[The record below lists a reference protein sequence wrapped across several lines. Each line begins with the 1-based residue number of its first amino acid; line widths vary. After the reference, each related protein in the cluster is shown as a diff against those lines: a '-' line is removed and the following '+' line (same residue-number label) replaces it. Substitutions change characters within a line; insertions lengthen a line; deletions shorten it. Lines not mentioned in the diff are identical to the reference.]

1 MNMISPAHA
10 ICLAAFVL
18 ALPAMSSPAWCQTDG
33 SAKTDKVEAKE
44 ASKARK
50 EALKEA
56 EKAIK
61 TGDIDQ
67 LKAILEAN
75 PGLVSAPTPQSVT
88 AGVAATVLFGPVLA
102 YDAQSNVT
110 LLHDAAEGKRNT
122 EGKRKEAVEL
132 LLSYHANV
140 NARDGFGYTP
150 LHMAIMSQSTDIVQ
164 LLLDNGAD
172 VNARAK
178 NGDTPL
184 KLVLWLKRTRTRA
197 QPLQPFLDIEQL
209 LLQHGA
215 HK

>member
-1 MNMISPAHA
+1 MISPAHA

-18 ALPAMSSPAWCQTDG
+18 VLPAMNSPAWCQTDG
-33 SAKTDKVEAKE
+33 SPQTGQIDAKE

-50 EALKEA
+50 EALKKA
-56 EKAIK
+56 EKAIN

-67 LKAILEAN
+67 LRAILEAN
-75 PGLVSAPTPQSVT
+75 PGLVSASTPQSVA
-88 AGVAATVLFGPVLA
+88 AGVAAAVIFGPVLA
-102 YDAQSNVT
+102 YDAQANVT
-110 LLHDAAEGKRNT
+110 LLHDAAEGNRKTT
-122 EGKRKEAVEL
+122 EGKRKEMVEL

-140 NARDGFGYTP
+140 NARNGFGYTP
-150 LHMAIMSQSTDIVQ
+150 LHIAIMSQSTDIVQ

-172 VNARAK
+172 INARAK

-184 KLVLWLKRTRTRA
+184 KLVIWLKRTRTKA
-197 QPLQPFLDIEQL
+197 IPLQPYLDIEQL

>member
-1 MNMISPAHA
+1 MDMISPARA
-10 ICLAAFVL
+10 LRLAALVL
-18 ALPAMSSPAWCQTDG
+18 ALLAISSPAWCQTDG
-33 SAKTDKVEAKE
+33 SAKTDKLEAKE

-50 EALKEA
+50 EVLKEA

-61 TGDIDQ
+61 TGNIDQ

-102 YDAQSNVT
+102 SEAQSNVT
-110 LLHDAAEGKRNT
+110 LLHDAAYRN
-122 EGKRKEAVEL
+122 RKDAAEL

-150 LHMAIMSQSTDIVQ
+150 LHEAIMSRSTDIVR

-184 KLVLWLKRTRTRA
+184 KLLRWDKRNRTRG

-215 HK
+215 Q